1 MKKKVLFF
9 VLSIGIAFLL
19 YACLVNTVTKKEI
32 LINAPVIRV
41 QHQLSAIKSISRWYL
56 PFAGTDTAAIKI
68 TENNKLEANSNSLL
82 ITSLTGLRAAYQV
95 SENGATKNFLFDVFA
110 DTAGQSKVTLIY
122 ETNLWNR
129 LTGNNTV
136 TANAIKSL
144 QHLKEY
150 FEDTKKM
157 YGFEMEVVELT
168 DTAFLFTSKV
178 VANSAKKAAFKSL
191 YESLIQYAAEK
202 DMGFNGTKIFYTSP
216 FGNDSIHIF
225 TSIGISNPKNA
236 SLSGEY
242 SLKKMPYK
250 GRLLS
255 AYYQGSFK
263 NINSVIRAMEQFK
276 SDNGMTSMAIPFI
289 KPITEGIDFDDAQI
303 IQARAYYPV
312 Y

>member
-1 MKKKVLFF
+1 MKKKILLILSGIGVIALLYIFF
-9 VLSIGIAFLL
+9 VPA
-19 YACLVNTVTKKEI
+19 VTKKDI

-56 PFAGTDTAAIKI
+56 PFAGTDTASIKI
-68 TENNKLEANSNSLL
+68 SGNNKIATDTDSLV
-82 ITSLTGLRAAYQV
+82 ITSLTGLRAVYQV
-95 SENGATKNFLFDVFA
+95 TEKGASKDFVFDVFA
-110 DTAGQSKVTLIY
+110 DTAGQSKVTLSY
-122 ETNLWNR
+122 HSTLWSR
-129 LTGNNTV
+129 LTGSSAV
-136 TANAIKSL
+136 TDNAIKSL
-144 QHLKEY
+144 QHLKEF

-157 YGFEMEVVELT
+157 YGFEMEVVQLT
-168 DTAFLFTSKV
+168 DTAFLFTSKIV
-178 VANSAKKAAFKSL
+178 SNSNKKETFKSL
-191 YESLIQYAAEK
+191 YEALIQNAAQK
-202 DMGFNGTKIFYTSP
+202 DMGYTGTKIFYTSP
-216 FGNDSIHIF
+216 YGNDSIHIF

-236 SLSGEY
+236 PLEGEF

-263 NINSVIRAMEQFK
+263 NINAVIKAMEQFK
-276 SDNGMTSMAIPFI
+276 SDNAMTSMAIPFI